1 MTTLKQI
8 LDNTKNVIVNV
19 PKTTNALSSFFVT
32 VGDNTVRA
40 GSMALLNLQLDTPVF
55 VPTGKP
61 DFSNCTQYVFD
72 KDRHYAQT
80 AMIACTQAL
89 IAKNQGIGARNCTT
103 RR

>member
-1 MTTLKQI
+1 MTTLKQF
-8 LDNTKNVIVNV
+8 LNNTQDVTVHV
-19 PKTTNALSSFFVT
+19 PKTTSALSFFYVT
-32 VGDNTVRA
+32 VGTETVRA

-55 VPTGKP
+55 VPTEKT

-80 AMIACTQAL
+80 AMLACTKAL
-89 IAKNQGIGARNCTT
+89 IAKNQGIGDRDCTN